1 MKSEHCDCRRS
12 TIRAIIIKKAPLYKK
27 APPLFVPDL
36 EQGGGFLIKSAGG
49 RNFFQDSVSF
59 CCENPFWNVVFA
71 NEIVMLQIQIHQNF
85 RLRRAVRNTLSVVLY
100 WCVTCIPIYL
110 YKVLFAPTFVKIVS
124 RLNSYNFVLRIA
136 VARSYTRKNIAS
148 CGWAVPILFCECQRR
163 VSTLVKH
170 WEPYLKWQRR
180 VPIPA
185 KIII

>member
-1 MKSEHCDCRRS
+1 MHISDVSLLRKPPF
-12 TIRAIIIKKAPLYKK
+12 IRK
-27 APPLFVPDL
+27 PPLVCP
-36 EQGGGFLIKSAGG
+36 GSGTRGGFLIKSAGG

-59 CCENPFWNVVFA
+59 CCENPFSNVVFC
-71 NEIVMLQIQIHQNF
+71 NENVMLQIQIHQIF

-100 WCVTCIPIYL
+100 WCDTGISICL

-124 RLNSYNFVLRIA
+124 RLNSSNSVLRIT

-148 CGWAVPILFCECQRR
+148 RDWAVPILFCECQRR
-163 VSTLVKH
+163 VPTLVKH